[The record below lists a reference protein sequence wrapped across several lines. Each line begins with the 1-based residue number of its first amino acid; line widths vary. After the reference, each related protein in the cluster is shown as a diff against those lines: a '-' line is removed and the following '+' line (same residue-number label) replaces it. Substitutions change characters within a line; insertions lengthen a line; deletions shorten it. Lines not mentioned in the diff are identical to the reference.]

1 MTLAKLTRPAVLRV
15 LIFTFAAMAGLAA
28 HADPLFQSDEVIDV
42 RIDAPFSLIT
52 RKTGRS
58 VDPHAGVLTT
68 GDGTAHPI
76 MISARGKSRREFC
89 RFPPLRVRFD
99 PKPKAPSVFK
109 GQKGLKLVTH
119 CQKSKSY
126 RQFTLL
132 EYSAYK
138 MLNTLT
144 NESLRVRLAN
154 IEYVDT
160 KSGKTVAVRQGFF
173 IEDTDDAAKR
183 LGKKELD
190 IPKVKSSQLNSI
202 DAARTELFQY
212 MIGNLDWSIRLGPQ
226 KSDCCHNAK
235 LIAQTKRATT
245 DFTPVPYDFDASG
258 LVDASHASPPQ
269 SLRVSSVRT
278 RLYRGFCSR
287 ALAGKSKFSAAYFS
301 CLRQKQPKRRT
312 ASEPGLQAAYAT
324 TFSVWFL

>member
-1 MTLAKLTRPAVLRV
+1 
-15 LIFTFAAMAGLAA
+15 
-28 HADPLFQSDEVIDV
+28 
-42 RIDAPFSLIT
+42 
-52 RKTGRS
+52 
-58 VDPHAGVLTT
+58 
-68 GDGTAHPI
+68 
-76 MISARGKSRREFC
+76 
-89 RFPPLRVRFD
+89 
-99 PKPKAPSVFK
+99 
-109 GQKGLKLVTH
+109 
-119 CQKSKSY
+119 
-126 RQFTLL
+126 
-132 EYSAYK
+132 

-287 ALAGKSKFSAAYFS
+287 NDLVRDQAAQFLQKRSELKSVINTVPGLSDKSKSKA
-301 CLRQKQPKRRT
+301 QKYMDDFFLTLSDPKKF
-312 ASEPGLQAAYAT
+312 EKKIIKK
-324 TFSVWFL
+324 